1 MKKLTSI
8 LLSLVLILSLC
19 SATMLTVGAE
29 ETASVWDGTANIKW
43 YFDGKD
49 YGEYELKSA
58 ADLAGLAYIVN
69 AGTDGTCYSG
79 VYYDA
84 NYKVLGYR
92 LSGTQ
97 SDYANSAFVYTPTS
111 GDGSQVVAGD
121 SLVWQTV
128 KLCVDVVLNE
138 GNAADW
144 ATTAPANA
152 WQPIGGGLHI
162 DADSFG
168 FNGTFDGQGHT
179 ISGMYYKGVEEAF
192 ACGLFGYAG
201 KTANTEFK
209 DLTITNFYVEGA
221 YGVGALVG
229 RSNKPI
235 AVSNVLITD
244 GSVKATNQQAAPL
257 VASVFGGAA
266 TLENCGVSDVQV
278 LGGKYLGAIVSLVN
292 GMDFSATDCYAANVT
307 VTGSDQCG
315 AIIGR
320 VAGGTIALKNVYV
333 AAKIEAVGAEG
344 VTTTEA
350 GIVYGG
356 IGNNSAPALNTIEN
370 VFYVKDISA
379 MQENGITDIEGITEV
394 TADSLKG
401 ETAKTTLVG
410 FDFDTVWK
418 TVENGTPVIELRE
431 APNQGGDEGGDGGE
445 DDGTQGGTTSGGDDG
460 QGTGNNGNGNTE
472 TEAPETDA
480 PTTSAPTTTE
490 EKSGCGS
497 VIGFA
502 SIAVIALA
510 AGACVIRKK
519 EN

>member
-19 SATMLTVGAE
+19 SVAMLTVGAE
-29 ETASVWDGTANIKW
+29 ETTASVWDGTANIKW

-49 YGEYELKSA
+49 AGEYELKSA

-69 AGTDGTCYSG
+69 AGTDGTCYNG

-92 LSGTQ
+92 LSG
-97 SDYANSAFVYTPTS
+97 SEGDYADSSLVYKPTA

-121 SLVWQTV
+121 GLIWQTV

-144 ATTAPANA
+144 ATTAPANE

-162 DADSFG
+162 DASSFG

-179 ISGMYYKGVEEAF
+179 ISGLYFKGVEESF

-201 KTANTEFK
+201 KAANTEFK
-209 DLTITNFYVEGA
+209 NLTITNFYVEGA

-235 AVSNVLITD
+235 VVSNVLITD
-244 GSVKATNQQAAPL
+244 GTVKATNQQAAP
-257 VASVFGGAA
+257 VIASVFGGAA
-266 TLENCGVSDVQV
+266 TLENCGVNNVQV

-292 GMDFSATDCYAANVT
+292 GMDFSATDCYSTNVT
-307 VTGSDQCG
+307 VNGTDQCG

-320 VAGGTIALKNVYV
+320 VAGGKITLKNVYV
-333 AAKIEAVGAEG
+333 VAKVEATGGEG
-344 VTTTEA
+344 ITTSEA

-356 IGNNSAPALNTIEN
+356 IGNSTAPALGTIEN
-370 VFYVKDISA
+370 VFYVKDVTA
-379 MQENGITDIEGITEV
+379 MQENGTDIEGIVEV

-431 APNQGGDEGGDGGE
+431 APNQGGE
-445 DDGTQGGTTSGGDDG
+445 QGGDDG
-460 QGTGNNGNGNTE
+460 NDQGSQGGTEDDGNDE
-472 TEAPETDA
+472 TEAPETNA
-480 PTTSAPTTTE
+480 PETNAPETNAPTTTDD
-490 EKSGCGS
+490 KKDGGCGS

-502 SIAVIALA
+502 SVCMIVLGAS
-510 AGACVIRKK
+510 ACVIRRK

>member
-1 MKKLTSI
+1 MKKLTAI

-19 SATMLTVGAE
+19 SVAMLTVGAE
-29 ETASVWDGTANIKW
+29 ETTASVWDGTANIKW

-49 YGEYELKSA
+49 GEYELKSA

-92 LSGTQ
+92 LSGTEG
-97 SDYANSAFVYTPTS
+97 DYANSALVYTPTS

-121 SLVWQTV
+121 GLVWQTV

-144 ATTAPANA
+144 ATTAPANV

-162 DADSFG
+162 DASSFG

-179 ISGMYYKGVEEAF
+179 ISGLYYKGVEEAF

-209 DLTITNFYVEGA
+209 DLTITNFYVEGT

-235 AVSNVLITD
+235 VVSNVLITD
-244 GSVKATNQQAAPL
+244 GIVKATNQQAAPL

-292 GMDFSATDCYAANVT
+292 GMDFSATDCYATNVT

-333 AAKIEAVGAEG
+333 AAKLEAVGAEG

-356 IGNNSAPALNTIEN
+356 IGNNSAPALGTIEN

-379 MQENGITDIEGITEV
+379 MQENGITDIEGIVEV
-394 TADSLKG
+394 TAESLKG

-418 TVENGTPVIELRE
+418 TVENGTPIIELRE
-431 APNQGGDEGGDGGE
+431 APNQGGNETE
-445 DDGTQGGTTSGGDDG
+445 EP
-460 QGTGNNGNGNTE
+460 GNNETEEPGNNE
-472 TEAPETDA
+472 TEAPGNNETEEPDNNETNA
-480 PTTSAPTTTE
+480 PETNAPETNAPTTT

-502 SIAVIALA
+502 SVCMIVL
-510 AGACVIRKK
+510 GASACMIRRK